1 MTQVLVVFAA
11 TFISVFTLGLQS
23 LNVNGRHYLAA
34 AFTSLFIGG
43 GHMLLYRFM
52 PSAAAPEILSYLVGG
67 VTGITSSI
75 WCHDRAK
82 AWLQKRR
89 ERRSMVAHGAASLI
103 GALDEHADVHNCG
116 RIKPDDV
123 H

>member
-23 LNVNGRHYLAA
+23 LNVNGRYYLAA
-34 AFTSLFIGG
+34 ACTSLFIGG
-43 GHMLLYRFM
+43 GHLLLYRFM

-82 AWLQKRR
+82 AWLQKRKD
-89 ERRSMVAHGAASLI
+89 RRALAARCASSLI
-103 GALDEHADVHNCG
+103 RTLDEHADVHNNCG
-116 RIKPDDV
+116 EPRAPWR
-123 H
+123 

>member
-1 MTQVLVVFAA
+1 MTQVLIVFAA

-23 LNVNGRHYLAA
+23 LNVNGRYYIAA
-34 AFTSLFIGG
+34 ACTSLFIGG
-43 GHMLLYRFM
+43 GHLFLYHFM

-82 AWLQKRR
+82 VWLQKRR
-89 ERRSMVAHGAASLI
+89 DARYARSAVARTAAYF
-103 GALDEHADVHNCG
+103 GTDEHADVRNCG
-116 RIKPDDV
+116 DQPR
-123 H
+123 HR